1 MLYESLSQG
10 TIFILMSIG
19 GFSCGFIIDL
29 CNFISSLFK
38 NKKIL
43 KQIFLFFSIFCIFFI
58 SYILNLKINYGQL
71 RNFSLLSFILAFS
84 IQRFLSLNF
93 LAKIFNR
100 CYNKQ
105 KEKFDAKRKKME
117 KS

>member
-10 TIFILMSIG
+10 TIFVLMSIG
-19 GFSCGFIIDL
+19 GFSSGFIIDL
-29 CNFISSLFK
+29 CNFLSTLFK
-38 NKKIL
+38 NTKIF
-43 KQIFLFFSIFCIFFI
+43 KQIFLFFAFFCVFFVA
-58 SYILNLKINYGQL
+58 YILNLKINYGQL
-71 RNFSLLSFILAFS
+71 RNFSLISFILAFS

-93 LAKIFNR
+93 LAKFINR

-105 KEKFDAKRKKME
+105 KENFDAKRKKVE